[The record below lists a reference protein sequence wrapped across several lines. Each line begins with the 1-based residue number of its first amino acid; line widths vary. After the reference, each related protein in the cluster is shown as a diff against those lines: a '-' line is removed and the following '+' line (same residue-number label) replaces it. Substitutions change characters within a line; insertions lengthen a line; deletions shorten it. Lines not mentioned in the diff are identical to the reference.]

1 MYDSNDTTN
10 TSGTVGAPDLGG
22 SKKSMKKGKLA
33 ALIGGGVALL
43 ALICA
48 TLLYLFVWSQPTKA
62 DFKNAQTDVKAIN
75 KSYATL
81 TERSQEYL
89 AKIGTS
95 LDASSK
101 EALAYN
107 RALSAHKEKVD
118 ELSSSKVMNNNKVG
132 SAFDSLKKK
141 DTLFVSYTDGYI
153 ALQRSVQ
160 ACSGIFR
167 VTIHTSKI
175 NEISSAHRIQ
185 AQKCLPELRRLSESD
200 TKVFADF
207 GKTFTS
213 VVNERQKIFDAV
225 SKGSMEPQD
234 ASVQIDELSARFKKA
249 ADINNELLTARSES
263 SVTYEL
269 KALQDALKQ
278 QEQQAK

>member
-1 MYDSNDTTN
+1 MDGSYTDQTVDDRNSENPHMN
-10 TSGTVGAPDLGG
+10 T
-22 SKKSMKKGKLA
+22 KKNTKIIW
-33 ALIGGGVALL
+33 LIVVGVALL

-48 TLLYLFVWSQPTKA
+48 ALLYLFVWSQPTKA
-62 DFKNAQTDVKAIN
+62 DFKNAQTGVGALN

-107 RALSAHKEKVD
+107 RALSEHKEKFD
-118 ELSSSKVMNNNKVG
+118 ELSSSKVMNNKKVG

-153 ALQRSVQ
+153 VLQRSVQ

-167 VTIHTSKI
+167 VTIRTSKV
-175 NEISSAHRIQ
+175 NEISSAHRVQ
-185 AQKCLPELRRLSESD
+185 AQKCLPELNRLSESD
-200 TKVFADF
+200 TKLFADF